1 MPKSDANS
9 LSSGSIIPVRIIVGV
24 TGHRKLYNE
33 PLLAER
39 VQTILKEIKQLIGPL
54 RNTPI
59 ALSVISALAEGAD
72 RLVVQEIL
80 KTPGSQL
87 DVILPFEKD
96 VYKQD
101 FELAESREVFA
112 RYLSQARRIKQIPP
126 APSRAE
132 AYARA
137 GRYVVDSCHILIA
150 LWDGQLAAGR
160 GGTAEIVEYARRK
173 MCPLFWIN
181 TGEEAKVTF
190 EPGRGLSPRPY
201 QDLDRYN
208 SESGDNRRVEQ
219 KTEDRYRFLL
229 EQAERAQLSTDRL
242 HAIRELVLP
251 HYSRAD
257 ILALRYQ
264 RLYFKAGSLVYILA
278 AAAVAVAAFQALFLQ
293 GWPRIALI
301 EVVFILAVLAVV
313 WLGNRRKWHS
323 KWIDYRFL
331 AERFRSAQFMA
342 LANLDVAN
350 LRPPRHLSLSY
361 SSQDWMVSAFSSV
374 WRRLPRPHGLELSE
388 FEGLKKFTLAAWIDD
403 QINYHEKTSE
413 RHGRR
418 HNRLTFA
425 GNILF
430 GLTFVAAAL
439 HALHFGAGVFDRIFL
454 LMAIAL
460 PAAASA
466 LSAIRTHR
474 EYLRNAKRSA
484 EMVRHL
490 EEIRER
496 MTATQDF
503 ESFLQLVREAEETM
517 LHENEDWRI
526 VVRFHELEP
535 PA

>member
-1 MPKSDANS
+1 LN
-9 LSSGSIIPVRIIVGV
+9 
-24 TGHRKLYNE
+24 NE
-33 PLLAER
+33 PVLAEK
-39 VQTILKEIKQLIGPL
+39 VQTILEKIKQFIGPL
-54 RNTPI
+54 QNTPI
-59 ALSVISALAEGAD
+59 ALNAVSSLAEGAD
-72 RLVVQEIL
+72 RLAVREIL

-87 DVILPFEKD
+87 DVILPLEKD
-96 VYKQD
+96 DYAQD
-101 FELAESREVFA
+101 FELPESREEFE
-112 RYLSQARRIKQIPP
+112 RYLSQARRVKQIPP
-126 APSRAE
+126 ATGRAE

-137 GRYVVDSCHILIA
+137 GRYVVDNCDILIA
-150 LWDGQLAAGR
+150 IWDGQLAAGR
-160 GGTAEIVEYARRK
+160 GGTAEIVAYARRK

-181 TGEEAKVTF
+181 TGEDAKVAF
-190 EPGRGLSPRPY
+190 EPGRDLSPRPY

-208 SESGDNRRVEQ
+208 SEPVDNRRIEE
-219 KTEDRYRFLL
+219 KAEGRHRFLL
-229 EQAERAQLSTDRL
+229 EQAGRAQLPRDRL
-242 HAIRELVLP
+242 RAIRGLVLP

-264 RLYFKAGSLVYILA
+264 YLYFKAGSLVYILA

-293 GWPRIALI
+293 DWPRIALI

-342 LANLDVAN
+342 LANVDVAA

-361 SSQDWMVSAFSSV
+361 SSQDWMVSAFSSM
-374 WRRLPRPHGLELSE
+374 WRQLPRPHGFEPSE
-388 FEGLKKFTLAAWIDD
+388 FEGLKKFTISAWIDD
-403 QINYHEKTSE
+403 QILYHEKTSG

-418 HNRLTFA
+418 HQRMTLS

-439 HALHFGAGVFDRIFL
+439 HALHLGAGVFDRIFL
-454 LMAIAL
+454 LMAIVL
-460 PAAASA
+460 PAVASA

-474 EYLRNAKRSA
+474 EYLRNAKRSH

-490 EEIRER
+490 EEIREQ
-496 MTATQDF
+496 MKAAQDL
-503 ESFLQLVREAEETM
+503 ESFLPLVREAEETM
-517 LHENEDWRI
+517 LHENENWRI